1 MRRLRTRT
9 VSPKSITTR
18 LGMHSLSRGGVIFW
32 TSLERLGGNAIH
44 PLEDAGSSRAP
55 TYWMNRRS
63 NVQFNFRHQKVS
75 QQFIPSGETLTDFG
89 ASADYW
95 FRHHLGVFRPG
106 TRTVALSGD
115 STKCV
120 PERDRWSGGS
130 IRAKEIVPAS
140 SRWSKPAVAY
150 VRAAGDSESMVGYPT
165 KAGMVATAP

>member
-1 MRRLRTRT
+1 
-9 VSPKSITTR
+9 
-18 LGMHSLSRGGVIFW
+18 
-32 TSLERLGGNAIH
+32 
-44 PLEDAGSSRAP
+44 
-55 TYWMNRRS
+55 
-63 NVQFNFRHQKVS
+63 VQFNFRHQKVS

-165 KAGMVATAP
+165 KTGMVATAP